1 MRKTVAA
8 LSVLLVLSACGGL
21 RESRLNPFNWF
32 GQGREARVE
41 ASAETVAR
49 DPRPLV
55 AEVVSLSVDR
65 MPGGAIV
72 RAMGL
77 PPTQGYWEAELVA
90 AEDSPAG
97 TLAFEFR
104 IAPPPEPRRA
114 GTQRSREVLVGRF
127 LSTARLEGIRTITV
141 IGAENRRSARR

>member
-1 MRKTVAA
+1 MSPPRTGLDWPPIHVQA
-8 LSVLLVLSACGGL
+8 LLD
-21 RESRLNPFNWF
+21 R
-32 GQGREARVE
+32 
-41 ASAETVAR
+41 AEQ
-49 DPRPLV
+49 L
-55 AEVVSLSVDR
+55 
-65 MPGGAIV
+65 
-72 RAMGL
+72 
-77 PPTQGYWEAELVA
+77 
-90 AEDSPAG
+90 G